1 MKKKD
6 GEIEDLQIQFYDFKK
21 MIENEGGKVIQEIK
35 KCSRE
40 NDNLVDWL
48 KLYDNQI
55 KSYQKEIYNLNVKL
69 YLSSPSQSSQPP
81 QSTQPPQKSVIPL
94 HNNSQPPQQSVIPL
108 HNNSQPPQQSV
119 IPLQNNSQPP
129 QQSILLSNSSNL
141 PSPKFK
147 SLADYFKNQ

>member
-48 KLYDNQI
+48 KLYDDQI

-69 YLSSPSQSSQPP
+69 YLSSQSQS
-81 QSTQPPQKSVIPL
+81 
-94 HNNSQPPQQSVIPL
+94 SQPPQQSVIPL

-129 QQSILLSNSSNL
+129 QQSVLLSNSSNL
-141 PSPKFK
+141 SSPKFK

>member
-35 KCSRE
+35 KCSHE

-48 KLYDNQI
+48 KLYDDQI

-69 YLSSPSQSSQPP
+69 YLSSQSQS
-81 QSTQPPQKSVIPL
+81 
-94 HNNSQPPQQSVIPL
+94 SQPPQQSVIPL
-108 HNNSQPPQQSV
+108 HNNSQPSQQSVIPLHNNSQLPQQSV

-141 PSPKFK
+141 LSPKFK
-147 SLADYFKNQ
+147 SL

>member
-6 GEIEDLQIQFYDFKK
+6 EEIEDLQIQFYDFKK

-48 KLYDNQI
+48 KLYDDQI

-69 YLSSPSQSSQPP
+69 YLSSQSQSSQPP
-81 QSTQPPQKSVIPL
+81 QST
-94 HNNSQPPQQSVIPL
+94 QPPQQSVIPL

-129 QQSILLSNSSNL
+129 QQSVLLSNSSNL

-147 SLADYFKNQ
+147 SLADYFKN